1 MPLSLSFQPFF
12 LPEPQMGTDFL
23 NKSFLELTVDDAV
36 VANHADLVVVKDT
49 DPLFDVLKVG

>member
-1 MPLSLSFQPFF
+1 
-12 LPEPQMGTDFL
+12 MGTDFL